1 MTRRKIRLAWIGN
14 DTSRKASFKKRR
26 AGLLKKVSEL
36 STLCG
41 VSAFI
46 VIYSPGESD
55 PPTVWPSVEVAR
67 QLYER
72 FISVPDIE
80 RCKKMVNQEGYLRE
94 RATKMAE
101 QLRKQHRKNREKMTC
116 HVMRQVEDGKP
127 LNEFETSELGSVVWV
142 LEEKMKEIK
151 RRIEYYDQT
160 VGIQPPGSLLLPPPM
175 IPMEE
180 LLMGDQ
186 SWESFFGG
194 IMSNL
199 NNYNNNIVNTNNNSL
214 VLRGIDQGN
223 SVRMQV
229 PEQRLFLGGTS
240 TLGTTSLGSNY
251 NTVQPFYGAGISSS
265 SSSSSG
271 GTGNGLGFQPYV
283 SHQSFGNNIN
293 NNNIVISNDQM
304 GLGNFGYFGSRGGSQ
319 IIPGGFNDMG
329 LAPQQ
334 LNLGGINNNLRGTST
349 QGMGNITCTSITS
362 VQNPNFGLN
371 VGSGG
376 VNENVGFGLH
386 SSRGSTLGGNND
398 IGNVTNNSFNQ
409 YFAFNGGNNA
419 GVVGQGQENNQG
431 YQSNNGGSSNVSGGD
446 AGKNMPSG
454 LLSGASGGT
463 STAGSDDAAG
473 LPYDFSKNW
482 HSLLQ

>member
-46 VIYSPGESD
+46 VIYGPGESD

-101 QLRKQHRKNREKMTC
+101 QLRKQHRKNKEKMTC
-116 HVMRQVEDGKP
+116 HVMRQVEAGKP

-199 NNYNNNIVNTNNNSL
+199 NNNNNNNIVNTNNNSL
-214 VLRGIDQGN
+214 AVLRGIDQGN
-223 SVRMQV
+223 SVGMQV
-229 PEQRLFLGGTS
+229 PDQRFFLGGTS

-265 SSSSSG
+265 SGG

-293 NNNIVISNDQM
+293 NNSIVTSNDQM
-304 GLGNFGYFGSRGGSQ
+304 GLGNFGYFGSRGGS
-319 IIPGGFNDMG
+319 GGFSDMG

-334 LNLGGINNNLRGTST
+334 LNLGGINNNLGGTST
-349 QGMGNITCTSITS
+349 DQAMGNITGSSSTS

-371 VGSGG
+371 VGSVGG
-376 VNENVGFGLH
+376 VINENVGFGLH
-386 SSRGSTLGGNND
+386 SGQGSTLGGNNN
-398 IGNVTNNSFNQ
+398 IGNNITHNNLLNQ
-409 YFAFNGGNNA
+409 FFAFNGGNNA
-419 GVVGQGQENNQG
+419 EVVGQGQENNQG
-431 YQSNNGGSSNVSGGD
+431 NQSNNGGSTNVNGGD
-446 AGKNMPSG
+446 TGKNMPSG

-463 STAGSDDAAG
+463 
-473 LPYDFSKNW
+473 YCWK
-482 HSLLQ
+482 